1 MYAVVVTGGKQYRV
15 EPGEWLR
22 VEKLEGEEGGEEG
35 SAVTLD
41 RVLMIADGEAIKV
54 GAPALA
60 GASVTAEIIGQGRG
74 KKVDIIKF
82 RRRKHHRK
90 HQGHRQ
96 AYTEIKIT
104 SING

>member
-22 VEKLEGEEGGEEG
+22 VEKLEGEEGT
-35 SAVTLD
+35 AITLD

-54 GAPALA
+54 GSPTLA
-60 GASVTAEIIGQGRG
+60 GATVTAEIIGQGRG
-74 KKVDIIKF
+74 KKIDIIKF

-96 AYTEIKIT
+96 AFTEIKIT

>member
-22 VEKLEGEEGGEEG
+22 VEKLEGEEG

-60 GASVTAEIIGQGRG
+60 GATVTAEIIGQGRG

>member
-22 VEKLEGEEGGEEG
+22 VEKLEGEEG

-41 RVLMIADGEAIKV
+41 RVLMIADGDAIKV
-54 GAPALA
+54 GSPALA

-96 AYTEIKIT
+96 AFTEIKIT
-104 SING
+104 EING

>member
-22 VEKLEGEEGGEEG
+22 VEKLEGEEG

-41 RVLMIADGEAIKV
+41 RVLMIADGDAIKV

-60 GASVTAEIIGQGRG
+60 GATVTAEIIGQGRG

-104 SING
+104 GING

>member
-15 EPGEWLR
+15 TPGEWLR
-22 VEKLEGEEGGEEG
+22 VEKIEGETG
-35 SAVTLD
+35 STVTLD
-41 RVLMIADGEAIKV
+41 RVLMVADGDAVKV
-54 GAPALA
+54 GSPALA
-60 GASVTAEIIGQGRG
+60 GATVSAEIIGQGRG

-104 SING
+104 GINA

>member
-22 VEKLEGEEGGEEG
+22 VEKLEGEEG

-41 RVLMIADGEAIKV
+41 RVLMIADGDAIKV

>member
-22 VEKLEGEEGGEEG
+22 VEKLEGEEG

-41 RVLMIADGEAIKV
+41 RVLMIADGDAIKV

-82 RRRKHHRK
+82 RRRKH
-90 HQGHRQ
+90 QGHRQ

>member
-22 VEKLEGEEGGEEG
+22 VEKLEGEEG

-41 RVLMIADGEAIKV
+41 RVLMIADGDAIKV

-60 GASVTAEIIGQGRG
+60 GATVTAEIIGQGRG

>member
-22 VEKLEGEEGGEEG
+22 VEKLEGEEG

-41 RVLMIADGEAIKV
+41 RVLMIADGDAFKV

>member
-15 EPGEWLR
+15 EQGEWLR
-22 VEKLEGEEGGEEG
+22 VEKLEGEEG
-35 SAVTLD
+35 SVVSLD
-41 RVLMIADGEAIKV
+41 RVLMIADGDLIKV
-54 GAPALA
+54 GAPALD
-60 GASVTAEIIGQGRG
+60 GATVTAEIIGQGRG

-82 RRRKHHRK
+82 RRRKHSRK

-96 AYTEIKIT
+96 SYTEIKIT

>member
-22 VEKLEGEEGGEEG
+22 VEKLEGEEG
-35 SAVTLD
+35 SAVTLE
-41 RVLMIADGEAIKV
+41 RVLMIADGDAIKV
-54 GAPALA
+54 GTPALD
-60 GASVTAEIIGQGRG
+60 GATVTAEIIGQGRG

>member
-22 VEKLEGEEGGEEG
+22 VEKLEGEEG
-35 SAVTLD
+35 SAITLD
-41 RVLMIADGEAIKV
+41 RVLMIANGEAIQV
-54 GAPALA
+54 GSPVLA
-60 GASVTAEIIGQGRG
+60 GATVTAEIIGQGRG

-96 AYTEIKIT
+96 AFTEIKIT

>member
-22 VEKLEGEEGGEEG
+22 VEKLEGEEG
-35 SAVTLD
+35 SAVTLE
-41 RVLMIADGEAIKV
+41 RVLMIADGDDIKV
-54 GAPALA
+54 GAPALD
-60 GASVTAEIIGQGRG
+60 GATVTAEIIGQGRG

>member
-22 VEKLEGEEGGEEG
+22 VEKLEGEEGT
-35 SAVTLD
+35 AITLD
-41 RVLMIADGEAIKV
+41 RVLMIADGEAIQV
-54 GAPALA
+54 GSPALA
-60 GASVTAEIIGQGRG
+60 GATVTAEIIGQGRG
-74 KKVDIIKF
+74 KKIDIIKF

-96 AYTEIKIT
+96 AFTEIKIT

>member
-22 VEKLEGEEGGEEG
+22 VEKLEGEEG

-41 RVLMIADGEAIKV
+41 RVLMIADGDAVKV

-60 GASVTAEIIGQGRG
+60 GATVTAEIIGQGRG

>member
-22 VEKLEGEEGGEEG
+22 VEKLEGEEG

>member
-22 VEKLEGEEGGEEG
+22 VEKLEGEEGT
-35 SAVTLD
+35 AITLD
-41 RVLMIADGEAIKV
+41 RVLMIANGDAIQV
-54 GAPALA
+54 GSPVLN
-60 GASVTAEIIGQGRG
+60 GATVTAEIIGQGRG

>member
-22 VEKLEGEEGGEEG
+22 VEKLEGEEGT
-35 SAVTLD
+35 AITLD
-41 RVLMIADGEAIKV
+41 RVLMIANGDAIQV
-54 GAPALA
+54 GAPALV
-60 GASVTAEIIGQGRG
+60 GATVTAEIIGQGRG

-96 AYTEIKIT
+96 AFTEIKIT

>member
-22 VEKLEGEEGGEEG
+22 VEKLEGEEG

-41 RVLMIADGEAIKV
+41 RVLMIADGDAIKV

-74 KKVDIIKF
+74 KKVDIIKV

>member
-22 VEKLEGEEGGEEG
+22 VEKLEGEEG
-35 SAVTLD
+35 SVITLD
-41 RVLMIADGEAIKV
+41 RVLMIANGEAIQV

-60 GASVTAEIIGQGRG
+60 GATVTAEIIGQGRG

-96 AYTEIKIT
+96 AFTEIKIT

>member
-22 VEKLEGEEGGEEG
+22 VEKIEGEEGT
-35 SAVTLD
+35 AITLD
-41 RVLMIADGEAIKV
+41 RVLMIANGEAIQVGSPALV
-54 GAPALA
+54 GAT
-60 GASVTAEIIGQGRG
+60 VTAEIIGQGRG

-96 AYTEIKIT
+96 AFTEIKIT
-104 SING
+104 SINS

>member
-22 VEKLEGEEGGEEG
+22 VEKLEGEEG

-41 RVLMIADGEAIKV
+41 RVLMIADGDAIKV
-54 GAPALA
+54 GTPALA

>member
-22 VEKLEGEEGGEEG
+22 VEKLEGEEG

-41 RVLMIADGEAIKV
+41 RVLMIADGDDIKV
-54 GAPALA
+54 GAPALT
-60 GASVTAEIIGQGRG
+60 GATVTAEILGQGRG

-104 SING
+104 SINA

>member
-22 VEKLEGEEGGEEG
+22 VEKLEGEEG

-41 RVLMIADGEAIKV
+41 RVLMIADGDAIKV

-60 GASVTAEIIGQGRG
+60 GASGTAEILGQGRG

>member
-15 EPGEWLR
+15 EQGAWLR
-22 VEKLEGEEGGEEG
+22 VEKLEGEEG
-35 SAVTLD
+35 SVVSLD
-41 RVLMIADGEAIKV
+41 RVLMIADGDSVKV
-54 GAPALA
+54 GAPALD
-60 GASVTAEIIGQGRG
+60 GATVTAEIIGQGRS
-74 KKVDIIKF
+74 KKVDIVKF
-82 RRRKHHRK
+82 RRRKHSRK

>member
-22 VEKLEGEEGGEEG
+22 VEKLEGEEG

-54 GAPALA
+54 GAPAFD
-60 GASVTAEIIGQGRG
+60 GATVTAEIIGQGRG